1 MNPKHLTHQ
10 ISTSYVCEM
19 QVSNP
24 KHKVYNGLKETDPGH
39 ELLCHKHVKQRTI
52 CEALLKRLS
61 CEQQD

>member
-24 KHKVYNGLKETDPGH
+24 KHKVYYVLKETAPSH
-39 ELLCHKHVKQRTI
+39 ELLMSQACETKNPKRSAHKETKP
-52 CEALLKRLS
+52 
-61 CEQQD
+61 